1 MMFFTG
7 KKNITGK
14 TSLFLQRKRNYFGMM
29 GNGFVILK
37 RPMMQYLLSTVL
49 NPLNFLPGNA
59 VVDTKERKII
69 SYSTNSSLS
78 VLVLLDAK
86 I

>member
-14 TSLFLQRKRNYFGMM
+14 TSLFLQRKRNYSGVM

-37 RPMMQYLLSTVL
+37 RPMMQNLLSTVL

-59 VVDTKERKII
+59 VADTKESEKNYFLFNNFII
-69 SYSTNSSLS
+69 KCVSPS
-78 VLVLLDAK
+78 
-86 I
+86 